1 MKKSLRLIS
10 LLFCVMLICT
20 VSVSAEKSTKSA
32 EPSYDSYTYWEELS
46 SGSSK
51 QSIRTKPLYQFSRT
65 LESVDLGYDAADKLS
80 DVYCSEA
87 GYIYILEAEKPSI
100 TVLDKDYSIVKRI
113 TELTDSSGSSVSFKG
128 ATGLY
133 VTKNEEIYLCGTAS
147 ACVWKTDT
155 NGVIEKTL
163 YIPKSDIIP
172 DDFKYAPIK
181 VTVDSKGYVYV
192 LSDGSY
198 YGAIIYSPN
207 GEFLGFY
214 GANTVK
220 SGALQVLSN
229 IWNKLFVNDVKK
241 AASVKSLPYQ
251 FTDFDMGYNDFIYT
265 TTGRTGNSSEGQVQ
279 ILNPSG
285 KDILGATSYDF
296 DDTETAKISK
306 YGWIVQDTSQIAADG
321 EFLYLLDTSQ
331 GKIFMY
337 DFEGNII
344 GEFGRSM
351 GKASGQ
357 KDALSKPAAIT
368 CNDDEVIIVDNG
380 KKSLVV
386 FSLTEYGR
394 LVKNS
399 QRLTLKSKYNDA
411 ADGWKEVLKQ
421 DKNSQLAYRGLAR
434 AALRNSDY
442 ENAMA
447 LAKKGAARD
456 IYSEA
461 YSVYRNQWIKANS
474 ALVFAVIIVFIL
486 AVIFS
491 VVFFK
496 RKRITLFSDGDNK
509 ISHFFYTLLHPF
521 DGFGSVIAKGNGSVA
536 VGGALMVLLYVS
548 AVLKATKSGF
558 AYSYFNPD
566 TYNSLFTLVKT
577 VGIVVLWT
585 LVNWAVGVLFGG
597 LGKIRNIFIVITY
610 SFAPLIVSNILYTVL
625 SNVMLESEAGFLNI
639 MVTLFW
645 IYTLFLIVA
654 GTVKIQDFSFGRFV
668 GTSVL
673 TVIGILI
680 VIFLV
685 FCIFLLMQQ
694 CVMFFGTIVNEIIY
708 R

>member
-10 LLFCVMLICT
+10 LLICVMLMCT

-46 SGSSK
+46 SSSSK
-51 QSIRTKPLYQFSRT
+51 QSIRIKPLYQFSRT

-87 GYIYILEAEKPSI
+87 GYIYILESEKPSI
-100 TVLDKDYSIVKRI
+100 TVLDKDYNMVKRI
-113 TELTDSSGSSVSFKG
+113 TTLTDSSGSSVSFKG
-128 ATGLY
+128 STGLY

-147 ACVWKTDT
+147 SCVWKTDT
-155 NGVIEKTL
+155 NGVVEKTL

-198 YGAIIYSPN
+198 YGAIIYSPK

-241 AASVKSLPYQ
+241 AASVKNLPYQ

-285 KDILGATSYDF
+285 KDILGATNYDF

-351 GKASGQ
+351 GKATDQ
-357 KDALSKPAAIT
+357 KDALSKPTAIT

-380 KKSLVV
+380 KKSLIV

-394 LVKNS
+394 LVKDS

-442 ENAMA
+442 KNAMA
-447 LAKKGAARD
+447 LAEKGAARD

-461 YSVYRNQWIKANS
+461 YSEYRNQWIKANS
-474 ALVFAVIIVFIL
+474 TLVFAVIIAFIL
-486 AVIFS
+486 V
-491 VVFFK
+491 VVFLIFLFK
-496 RKRITLFSDGDNK
+496 RKKITLISDNDNK

-521 DGFGSVIAKGNGSVA
+521 DGFGSVIAKGNGSLA
-536 VGGALMVLLYVS
+536 IGCALMMLLYIS
-548 AVLKATKSGF
+548 AVLKETKSGF
-558 AYSYFNPD
+558 AFSYFNPD
-566 TYNSLFTLVKT
+566 TYNSIFTLVKT

-585 LVNWAVGVLFGG
+585 LVNWAVGILFGG

-610 SFAPLIVSNILYTVL
+610 SFAPLIISNILYTVF

-645 IYTLFLIVA
+645 IYTLFLIIA

-668 GTSVL
+668 GTSIL
-673 TVIGILI
+673 TIIGILI